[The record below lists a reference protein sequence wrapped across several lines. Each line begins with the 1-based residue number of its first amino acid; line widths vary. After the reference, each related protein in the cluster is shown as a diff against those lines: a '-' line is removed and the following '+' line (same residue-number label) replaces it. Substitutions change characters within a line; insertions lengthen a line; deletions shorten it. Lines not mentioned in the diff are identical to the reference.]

1 MIDWDWRASLN
12 FFLHI
17 NRKFIIIFG
26 AIIIFLF
33 LIIIFKQ
40 INLANVILENTV
52 KSSSN
57 ADISEPK
64 FAINNESKKIYITA
78 SQGNF
83 INKDEVLLNENVRYE
98 LVGVVKYTHFALMV
112 TGPHRLILD
121 KFFKDQ
127 ASESLSHAQQAGEIL
142 TGLGGHPSLTIPNI
156 EETNKHSVKDLLVES
171 LNHEEKAILLYNDL
185 LHCSENKSLYIEE
198 YSREM
203 IKTEE
208 MHSIEIKKMLRDYD

>member
-1 MIDWDWRASLN
+1 MN

-17 NRKFIIIFG
+17 NRKFIILFG

-83 INKDEVLLNENVRYE
+83 INKDEVLLNENVR
-98 LVGVVKYTHFALMV
+98 
-112 TGPHRLILD
+112 
-121 KFFKDQ
+121 FK
-127 ASESLSHAQQAGEIL
+127 S
-142 TGLGGHPSLTIPNI
+142 
-156 EETNKHSVKDLLVES
+156 
-171 LNHEEKAILLYNDL
+171 NDF
-185 LHCSENKSLYIEE
+185 
-198 YSREM
+198 
-203 IKTEE
+203 
-208 MHSIEIKKMLRDYD
+208 SIETEKVIFNRYKQTAKSKTKSMFKSKNATITSDGFNIHDKGNKIIFYGSSYIILK